1 MFCVLWDVSVELF
14 PSSIID
20 SVSLPYS
27 SSVFNREDDK
37 DHDMIATNKGRDRQ
51 EDHAQEGN
59 STCHHCSGV
68 EDARKEVSH
77 PTSLECHDENYY
89 IITFAPVLG
98 HAHAESGKLCTEP
111 L

>member
-1 MFCVLWDVSVELF
+1 MSVGKFL
-14 PSSIID
+14 SSIID
-20 SVSLPYS
+20 SFSSPYS

-68 EDARKEVSH
+68 EDARKEVYY
-77 PTSLECHDENYY
+77 PT
-89 IITFAPVLG
+89 
-98 HAHAESGKLCTEP
+98 K
-111 L
+111 